1 MRLARTS
8 RAISSVL
15 RVGGHAAPQALGA
28 PDAAAQALELDDL
41 GVVDEQ
47 VDLGAV
53 VLDIPAEH
61 LRVGGLEH
69 HVLEAELPRDR
80 GDHVGAPACDLL
92 GDALGLDHDHV
103 RAGVQADAGAYMIM
117 IESEGITEEVTS
129 WRTDVVAAI
138 ARELGLENVMF
149 EAADPEVF
157 GWYVKNYGPEVNL
170 FVDHSQIVQ
179 LECLR
184 RGIWGTK
191 SLWGRVTTYPEH

>member
-15 RVGGHAAPQALGA
+15 RVGAHAAPQALGA
-28 PDAAAQALELDDL
+28 PDAATQALELDDL
-41 GVVDEQ
+41 GVGEEPVA
-47 VDLGAV
+47 LGAV

-103 RAGVQADAGAYMIM
+103 RAGVQAAAG
-117 IESEGITEEVTS
+117 EVDRVRSEEYTS
-129 WRTDVVAAI
+129 EI
-138 ARELGLENVMF
+138 
-149 EAADPEVF
+149 
-157 GWYVKNYGPEVNL
+157 
-170 FVDHSQIVQ
+170 SS
-179 LECLR
+179 LR
-184 RGIWGTK
+184 
-191 SLWGRVTTYPEH
+191 